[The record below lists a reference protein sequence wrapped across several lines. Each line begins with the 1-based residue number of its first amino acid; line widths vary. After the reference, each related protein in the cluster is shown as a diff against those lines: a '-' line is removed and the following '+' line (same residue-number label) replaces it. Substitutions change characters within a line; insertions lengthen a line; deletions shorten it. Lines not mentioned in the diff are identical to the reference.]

1 KRRFYNGVVV
11 GKMGAGKSTLLKKLA
26 MDNHSRGNFI
36 RGFDVTGEFESLV
49 NAMQG
54 YTISLDGS
62 EGIINPLQIYKTV
75 DTSAEEDHD
84 PKKDEQDIFMQH
96 LSKITMLY
104 RFLAGAPTDEEIEE
118 FKKLLRKL
126 YASSAFPP
134 PPPPLPP
141 SPPPPPPPP
150 PPPSPPSPHPPPP
163 TP

>member
-1 KRRFYNGVVV
+1 LFDLFHRDRKRRFYNGVVV

-84 PKKDEQDIFMQH
+84 PKKDEQNIFMQH
-96 LSKITMLY
+96 L
-104 RFLAGAPTDEEIEE
+104 FLGHDR
-118 FKKLLRKL
+118 LRHSYQQFYK
-126 YASSAFPP
+126 FD
-134 PPPPLPP
+134 
-141 SPPPPPPPP
+141 
-150 PPPSPPSPHPPPP
+150 
-163 TP
+163 T